1 MPCKQHRLAVE
12 GLNTV
17 ESRVDLC
24 DMCSGLC
31 RGPRDDSAKLK
42 TAHRLKIA
50 PRQCYSGNTFTSMR
64 DQSVAGKIV
73 PIRRKSN
80 ATERVPRS
88 RALARLFNT
97 SKICANV
104 ARAKFGQLDLT
115 CSLQAKQT
123 TIFTKT
129 IALGVR
135 MPFRDA
141 LACFAAVDSDS
152 FTRKSKDAP

>member
-1 MPCKQHRLAVE
+1 MPCKQIRLAVK

-17 ESRVDLC
+17 ESRTDLC

-50 PRQCYSGNTFTSMR
+50 LRQCYSGNTSTSMR
-64 DQSVAGKIV
+64 DQSGAGKTV
-73 PIRRKSN
+73 PIRRKWN

-88 RALARLFNT
+88 RALARLFNIC
-97 SKICANV
+97 ICANV
-104 ARAKFGQLDLT
+104 ARAKFGQLDLV

-123 TIFTKT
+123 TTFTKT
-129 IALGVR
+129 IALRVQ

-141 LACFAAVDSDS
+141 LACFAAVDSDI